1 MSDEENRVS
10 EDAADKDRPP
20 PPEPDPRT
28 MTHGE
33 RTMTRYLPH
42 ALMIA
47 AMLTLCGTV
56 SAQMP
61 EGHPQVPGAQ
71 MPAGHPQTSPGQ
83 MPAGHPQVNSEAN
96 NTPFTGSIAIKAT
109 QGTKDAAGPA
119 GDAVRVDF
127 YMQNKIVSTQ
137 EGKLD
142 DHGVTIIENV
152 KLLGAVQPLVTV
164 THAGVPYRSLG
175 GPMSADRADQMVRV
189 TVFETTTEA
198 PAWQVGMYHVMIE
211 RTDKGL
217 MVNQVLVINTPGDR
231 TWIGSAP
238 GSSNA
243 PGTPGSVDAHAT
255 LVIPLP
261 VNRTETYL
269 GPGLQDE
276 SVKIEDRQVVD
287 HLPLS
292 PGDIQLQLAYIIP
305 VTAGEASLEIVA
317 PAGVKQMVIFTPDDG
332 STITPTGVEAGKGMK
347 MGPRSM
353 RMFTAANMTA
363 GGKVSLVFKGIPAA
377 PAAGSNAAPQAP
389 KATSDAGGM
398 NESADEPTA
407 PVQPSSSSPAKVIA
421 GVGAGV
427 LGVAVAVVLI
437 VKKPGRENKTAD
449 KQA

>member
-1 MSDEENRVS
+1 
-10 EDAADKDRPP
+10 
-20 PPEPDPRT
+20 
-28 MTHGE
+28 
-33 RTMTRYLPH
+33 MTRYLPH

-47 AMLTLCGTV
+47 AMLMLCGTAL
-56 SAQMP
+56 SADAGGAGGGDAPARDGGGDAPARSLP

-109 QGTKDAAGPA
+109 QGTKDAAEPA

-127 YMQNKIVSTQ
+127 YMRNKIVSTQ

-152 KLLGAVQPLVTV
+152 KLLGPVQPLVTV

-175 GPMSADRADQMVRV
+175 GPMSADRPDQMVRV
-189 TVFETTTEA
+189 TVFETTTES

-217 MVNQVLVINTPGDR
+217 MVNQVLVISTPGDR
-231 TWIGSAP
+231 TWIGS
-238 GSSNA
+238 GDSH
-243 PGTPGSVDAHAT
+243 DT

-261 VNRTETYL
+261 ANRTETYL

-276 SVKIEDRQVVD
+276 SVKIEDQRVVD
-287 HLPLS
+287 HLPLA

-305 VTAGEASLEIVA
+305 VNAGEASLEITA
-317 PAGVKQMVIFTPDDG
+317 PAAVKQMVIFTPDDG
-332 STITPTGVEAGKGMK
+332 STITPTGAEAGKGMK

-353 RMFTAANMTA
+353 RMFTAANMTT
-363 GGKVSLVFKGIPAA
+363 GRKVSLVFKGIPAA
-377 PAAGSNAAPQAP
+377 PEAP
-389 KATSDAGGM
+389 KATSDAGGTHEH
-398 NESADEPTA
+398 ESADESTA
-407 PVQPSSSSPAKVIA
+407 PVQPSPGRSAKVIA

-437 VKKPGRENKTAD
+437 VKKPGRSGKA
-449 KQA
+449 AA